1 MGRPSFA
8 SRSQHNICSLYFI
21 QLIKWGPCM
30 PVNYPKKYDDGT
42 QYKMKWREKRKRL
55 GRLWKTILGTYSLNT
70 FRALMEDSKEIF
82 HDPLQSKLVSLQK
95 YIGILTCPKKSQQ
108 HVSTKVNWSFLVG
121 KMVHLQKLGVWGT
134 CIVQK
139 PAPKAFCTGLK
150 SSIFVVEIGPGDD
163 PNISIIPWN
172 RK

>member
-108 HVSTKVNWSFLVG
+108 HVSTKVNWSFLVVG

-134 CIVQK
+134 CTVQK

-150 SSIFVVEIGPGDD
+150 SSIFVVEIGTE
-163 PNISIIPWN
+163 IIYIYIQMIC
-172 RK
+172 K